1 MYVEALHQKRSKK
14 LLLRVLWSVAG
25 SDNLANSFAQG
36 SMVFDLVCFKIL
48 YVKPFW
54 YFHSKFKARKT
65 LLFLEVSADVHDQNI

>member
-1 MYVEALHQKRSKK
+1 MSFEAWWVLII
-14 LLLRVLWSVAG
+14 LLIALLKA
-25 SDNLANSFAQG
+25 L